1 MKADLAPHL
10 VILIICCG
18 IIAAALIITPAKTEI
33 SYLKIGSIPLPDTCI
48 FHNLTGLPCPGCG
61 LSRSIVA
68 AAHGEIINSFSH
80 HRLGLLTLVYI
91 LLQFVFRLGW
101 ILFPEYGL
109 RFSRTGR
116 YIDRGIIGLAV
127 LFGINWILTLSKIAL
142 SA

>member
-1 MKADLAPHL
+1 MKADLAPHF
-10 VILIICCG
+10 VILIICGG
-18 IIAAALIITPAKTEI
+18 IIAAALIITPTKTDI

-68 AAHGEIINSFSH
+68 AAHGKIINSFSH

-91 LLQFVFRLGW
+91 LLQFIFRLGW
-101 ILFPEYGL
+101 ILFPKYGL
-109 RFSRTGR
+109 RFSHTGR

-127 LFGINWILTLSKIAL
+127 LFGIHWILTLSKIAL
-142 SA
+142 SI

>member
-1 MKADLAPHL
+1 LKADLAPHL

-80 HRLGLLTLVYI
+80 HRLGLLTLAYI

-142 SA
+142 ST

>member
-1 MKADLAPHL
+1 LKADLAPHF
-10 VILIICCG
+10 VILIICSS
-18 IIAAALIITPAKTEI
+18 IIAAALIITPTKTES

-68 AAHGEIINSFSH
+68 AAHGKIINSFSH

-91 LLQFVFRLGW
+91 LLQFIFRLGW
-101 ILFPEYGL
+101 ILFPKYGL
-109 RFSRTGR
+109 RFNHLGR

-127 LFGINWILTLSKIAL
+127 LFGLNWILTLSKIVL
-142 SA
+142 RG

>member
-10 VILIICCG
+10 VILIICSG
-18 IIAAALIITPAKTEI
+18 ILAAALIITPTKNES

-80 HRLGLLTLVYI
+80 HLLGLLTLVYI
-91 LLQFVFRLGW
+91 LLQFIFRLGW
-101 ILFPEYGL
+101 ILFPKYGL
-109 RFSRTGR
+109 RFNRTRR
-116 YIDRGIIGLAV
+116 YLDRSIIGLAI
-127 LFGINWILTLSKIAL
+127 LFGLNWILTLSKLVL
-142 SA
+142 ST

>member
-1 MKADLAPHL
+1 LKADLAPHL
-10 VILIICCG
+10 VILIICSG
-18 IIAAALIITPAKTEI
+18 IIAAALIITPTKTE
-33 SYLKIGSIPLPDTCI
+33 SPYLKIGSIPLPDTCI

-101 ILFPEYGL
+101 ILFPKYEL
-109 RFSRTGR
+109 RFSRTGK
-116 YIDRGIIGLAV
+116 YLDRGIIGLAV
-127 LFGINWILTLSKIAL
+127 LFGLNWILTLSKIAL